1 MSVEQVK
8 LALTVLDLRERLIFK
23 LAVFAGLRHGEIFA
37 LRRNRLVD
45 KTADIQERIYRG
57 HLDTPKTRKSR
68 RVVTLS
74 DGVWLDV
81 QAWLAVSP
89 VVSEKWLFPSEN
101 LENPLW
107 KDNVLYRHMRPK
119 FKSVKL
125 DWVDFQVM
133 RRTYSTLLRE
143 RGVDPKIVADLMG
156 HDVDVNL
163 NTYTQTS
170 LESRFGAVKTL
181 ESALVN

>member
-1 MSVEQVK
+1 EQ
-8 LALTVLDLRERLIFK
+8 
-23 LAVFAGLRHGEIFA
+23 
-37 LRRNRLVD
+37 
-45 KTADIQERIYRG
+45 IYRG
-57 HLDTPKTRKSR
+57 HLDSAKTRKSR

-74 DGVWLDV
+74 DSVWEDL
-81 QAWLAVSP
+81 QAWMALSPAVP
-89 VVSEKWLFPSEN
+89 EQWLFPSEKSDT
-101 LENPLW
+101 PLW
-107 KDNVLYRHMRPK
+107 KNNALCRYIRPK
-119 FKSVKL
+119 LKAVKL
-125 DWVDFQVM
+125 DWVDFQVV

-143 RGVDPKIVADLMG
+143 RGVDSKIVADLMG